1 MFSFIDRSEGG
12 SSIHDGSIEL
22 MVHRRTLY
30 DDGLGVHEPLNETAY
45 GAGLTI
51 RGKHF
56 LILEPPESS
65 ALYHRPAAQHLFMS
79 PLSTYAL
86 VNVSYT
92 NYASNYRQTWSA
104 IENELLPYNVH
115 LLTFDQWSSKVYL
128 VRVEHYFQI
137 NEDDTYSKPV
147 EIDLQILFKALGK
160 ISDVVQLG
168 LAANIPLNEMTR
180 LVWNTND
187 NQSSYYKSTSMKI
200 KCKLN

>member
-1 MFSFIDRSEGG
+1 
-12 SSIHDGSIEL
+12 
-22 MVHRRTLY
+22 V
-30 DDGLGVHEPLNETAY
+30 
-45 GAGLTI
+45 I

-56 LILEPPESS
+56 LVVEPPESS

-86 VNVSYT
+86 VNASYA
-92 NYASNYRQTWSA
+92 NYSSSYRQTWSA
-104 IENELLPYNVH
+104 VEGESLPYNIH
-115 LLTFDQWSSKVYL
+115 LLTFDQWSSKVYC

-147 EIDLQILFKALGK
+147 EIDLQMLFKVLGK
-160 ISDVVQLG
+160 ISDVVELG

-187 NQSSYYKSTSMKI
+187 NQSSYWQSTGTKT
-200 KCKLN
+200 KHRLNQNICFWIF